1 MKFPAKHF
9 EPADVIAVLMGEED
23 AIELGRGDSALFE
36 TDHDLPRAQPAIN
49 QNPAM
54 IGRDESAI
62 SGGAAAEH
70 GQGEHRPISSGPS
83 GFSQIGNDFSGAKM
97 LACHAW
103 LPLQGATMMK
113 SFLCTL
119 AMLVAFG
126 QMTAVRASEETHRQ
140 AAEALL
146 GLMDMDKLMSESI
159 DQMLEMQVKQNPA
172 IGQFK
177 DEMKKF
183 LSKYMSWAAMKDDM
197 VKIYASEFTEQ
208 ELKELLAFYQTPLGK
223 KTVQKMPKLMAKGAE
238 LGQQRVQQHLPE
250 LQQSIQESATK
261 KTP

>member
-1 MKFPAKHF
+1 MVKVNTVRLVADPPAFHKSEMIF
-9 EPADVIAVLMGEED
+9 
-23 AIELGRGDSALFE
+23 
-36 TDHDLPRAQPAIN
+36 RAQKCSLATP
-49 QNPAM
+49 
-54 IGRDESAI
+54 GSAP
-62 SGGAAAEH
+62 E
-70 GQGEHRPISSGPS
+70 
-83 GFSQIGNDFSGAKM
+83 
-97 LACHAW
+97 
-103 LPLQGATMMK
+103 GATMK

-119 AMLVAFG
+119 MIVVAFG

-140 AAEALL
+140 AAESLL
-146 GLMDMDKLMSESI
+146 SLMDMDKLMSESI

-208 ELKELLAFYQTPLGK
+208 ELKELLAFYQTPLGR
-223 KTVQKMPKLMAKGAE
+223 KTVAKMPKLMAKGAE
-238 LGQQRVQQHLPE
+238 LGQQRVQEHLPE
-250 LQQSIQESATK
+250 LQKAIQEQATK